1 MRKTAKVQASVWLK
15 GFLLAILLHS
25 GVPGFTSVPV
35 CQPLSC
41 IIDDLQRSGPS
52 QNRVTYNWSAVS
64 GATEYKVFYT
74 QLSDGAVSALYTT
87 TATSYVSPVLSPG
100 AYRFH
105 FAAVCENES
114 LSYIADEVI
123 IN

>member
-1 MRKTAKVQASVWLK
+1 MRKTVKVQASVWLK

-35 CQPLSC
+35 YQPLSC

-52 QNRVTYNWSAVS
+52 QNRVTYTWSAVS
-64 GATEYKVFYT
+64 GATVYKVFYT
-74 QLSDGAVSALYTT
+74 RLSDGYSSPVHTTSATTYT
-87 TATSYVSPVLSPG
+87 SPVLSSG
-100 AYRFH
+100 AYRFY
-105 FAAVCENES
+105 FAAVCENET
-114 LSYIADEVI
+114 LSYIADDII